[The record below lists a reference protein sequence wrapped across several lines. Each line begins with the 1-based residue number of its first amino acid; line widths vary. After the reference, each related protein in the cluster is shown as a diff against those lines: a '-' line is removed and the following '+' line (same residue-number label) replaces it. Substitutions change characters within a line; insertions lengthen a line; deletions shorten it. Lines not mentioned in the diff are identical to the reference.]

1 MKRILALLLFSFA
14 AFADTTT
21 FTPAIPDVDV
31 VTHEGKPV
39 RFYSDL
45 VKDKIVAV
53 NFVFTN
59 CSTICPTS
67 GALFAALQKQNDRVH
82 FISVSIDPEYDTPKR
97 LAAWSGKF
105 RTAPGWTLVTGKPDA
120 IRQIVKAFGATTA
133 RPQDHVPLT
142 IVGSDVTHT
151 WSRLYGF
158 PGNEKLAELVEQVSR
173 SKFTDAGLKYF
184 TDLPLLDQDGRKVRL
199 YSDLIAGK
207 TIVVNSFFA
216 SCSGSCPVMTG
227 TFRKIQSALG
237 DRLGRDVHM
246 ISITVDPENDTPAQL
261 RKFANDAAAKPG
273 WRFVTGDKEHVAQ
286 ALQKL
291 GLKTDTKETHTA
303 VVIIGNEPKGV
314 WKKAFG
320 LAPSDEVLKLV
331 QEVVAE

>member
-1 MKRILALLLFSFA
+1 MKRIFAVLLFSLTA
-14 AFADTTT
+14 VAETTT
-21 FTPAIPDVDV
+21 FTPEIPDVDV
-31 VTHEGKPV
+31 VTHEGKRV

-45 VKDKIVAV
+45 VKDRIVAV

-82 FISVSIDPEYDTPKR
+82 FISVSIDPEYDTPQR
-97 LAAWSGKF
+97 LDAWAKKF
-105 RTAPGWTLVTGKPDA
+105 RTAPGWTLITGKRPA
-120 IRQIVKAFGATTA
+120 IEQIVKAFGQTTA
-133 RPQDHVPLT
+133 RPQDHTPVT
-142 IVGSDVTHT
+142 IVGSDRTRT

-158 PGNEKLAELVEQVSR
+158 PGNDKLSELVDEVSR
-173 SKFTDAGLKYF
+173 TKFTAAGLKYF
-184 TDLPLLDQDGRKVRL
+184 TDLPLLDQDGRPVRL

-237 DRLGRDVHM
+237 DRLGRDVHLL
-246 ISITVDPENDTPAQL
+246 SITVDPENDTPAAL
-261 RKFANDAAAKPG
+261 RKFAKDASAKPG

-286 ALQKL
+286 ALHKL
-291 GLKTDTKETHTA
+291 GLKTDLKENHTA
-303 VVIIGNEPKGV
+303 IVIIGNEPKGV

>member
-1 MKRILALLLFSFA
+1 MKRMLALLFVCFTA
-14 AFADTTT
+14 AAETTT
-21 FTPAIPDVDV
+21 FTPAIPDVEV
-31 VTHEGKPV
+31 LTHEGKSV

-45 VKDKIVAV
+45 VKDRVVAV

-97 LAAWSGKF
+97 LDAWSRKF
-105 RTAPGWTLVTGKPDA
+105 RTAPGWTLVTGKPAA
-120 IRQIVKAFGATTA
+120 IAQITKAFGAAST

-158 PGNEKLAELVEQVSR
+158 PGNEKLAELVDQVSR
-173 SKFTDAGLKYF
+173 SKFSDAGLKYF
-184 TDLPLLDQDGRKVRL
+184 TDVPLLDQDGRKVRL

-216 SCSGSCPVMTG
+216 SCPGSCPVMTG
-227 TFRKIQSALG
+227 TFRKIQTALG
-237 DRLGRDVHM
+237 DRLGRDVHL
-246 ISITVDPENDTPAQL
+246 ISITVDPENDTPAAL
-261 RKFANDAAAKPG
+261 RKFAKDAAARPG
-273 WRFVTGDKEHVAQ
+273 WSFVTGDKTNVAQ
-286 ALQKL
+286 ALHKL
-291 GLKTDTKETHTA
+291 GLKTDLKENHTA

-320 LAPSDEVLKLV
+320 LAPSEDVLKLV

>member
-1 MKRILALLLFSFA
+1 MKRALFILFLSLS
-14 AFADTTT
+14 AFAETAT
-21 FTPAIPDVDV
+21 FTPEIPDVDV
-31 VTHEGKPV
+31 VTHEGKKV

-45 VKDKIVAV
+45 VQGRVVAV

-97 LAAWSGKF
+97 LNAWSKQF
-105 RTAPGWTLVTGKPDA
+105 RKDPGWTLVTGKRDA
-120 IRQIVKAFGATTA
+120 IDRIVKAFGASTA
-133 RPQDHVPLT
+133 RPQDHTPLT
-142 IVGSDVTHT
+142 IVGSDVTGT

-158 PGNEKLAELVEQVSR
+158 PGGEKLSALVDQVSR
-173 SKFTDAGLKYF
+173 SKLHDAGLKYF
-184 TDLPLLDQDGRKVRL
+184 GDVPLLDQDGRKVRL
-199 YSDLIAGK
+199 YSDLIAGRI
-207 TIVVNSFFA
+207 IVVNSFFA
-216 SCSGSCPVMTG
+216 SCSGSCPVMAG
-227 TFRKIQSALG
+227 TFRKIQTALG
-237 DRLGRDVHM
+237 DRLGRDVHLL
-246 ISITVDPENDTPAQL
+246 SITVDPEHDTPEQL
-261 RKFANDAAAKPG
+261 RKFAKDAAAKPG
-273 WRFVTGDKEHVAQ
+273 WRFITGDKEHVAQ
-286 ALQKL
+286 ALHKL
-291 GLKTDTKETHTA
+291 GLKTDAKENHTA